1 MKSQQ
6 LDMKI
11 SFSDGG
17 VRLNFRGI
25 FFHENWASIQEK
37 IDSFAHE
44 GIKLFVCQ
52 MDHVEF
58 RDSHIL
64 QEFLDIHNTLNGR
77 KARLIFIVQR
87 EASLQFF
94 TPYKHIFEIYPTY
107 DNFRK
112 QGFVRALRKVG
123 VAYSKKTGIRIS
135 PTTAALVMLLLTG
148 WVLTLLSM
156 IQNQSDDIEGSSQ
169 QVRQL
174 SIQKQELNTQIRKL
188 ETKLAP
194 LKHLGLLSDSLDQ
207 VDYQPTSDWVDHLK
221 KKDER
226 RQRKLKANKK

>member
-25 FFHENWASIQEK
+25 FFHENWASIKEK
-37 IDSFAHE
+37 IESFASE

-52 MDHVEF
+52 VDHVEF
-58 RDSHIL
+58 RDSQIL
-64 QEFLDIHNTLNGR
+64 QELLAIHNTLSGR
-77 KARLIFIVQR
+77 KARLIFIVDKDVN
-87 EASLQFF
+87 LQFF
-94 TPYKHIFEIYPTY
+94 APYRHIFEIYPTY
-107 DNFRK
+107 ENFRK

-135 PTTAALVMLLLTG
+135 PTTAAMVLLLLTG

-156 IQNQSDDIEGSSQ
+156 IQNQSDELDGTSK
-169 QVRQL
+169 QVRDL
-174 SIQKQELNTQIRKL
+174 SIQKQELNTQVRKL
-188 ETKLAP
+188 EAKLAP

-207 VDYQPTSDWVDHLK
+207 VDYEPTSDWVDHLK
-221 KKDER
+221 KKDAR
-226 RQRKLKANKK
+226 KKKKAQR